1 MKFSIPVNELQGIVN
16 LLIITAKVNTV
27 EAQGRIL
34 VEVEDDSVLFL
45 SNNFSTGI
53 SIRTK
58 NAIITEPG
66 KVSIEFSR
74 LKSFVTPFNSW
85 DEDKK
90 EGAKDFVFK
99 GDERNVIVSVKNTF
113 ASGKVS
119 NGRMKLKVYNAAGIN
134 KFSDFEIPTFTLNSD
149 AMKTAISKV
158 LYAIDVNCMSA
169 PLRGMCLK
177 FTKDKIHFAGT
188 DGRALSEFVID
199 NTCDLD
205 DRVVVI
211 KLDFVMGL
219 RRLLMPDAELEFEV
233 TDKDI
238 KMRIGD
244 IIFWGKIIIGNE
256 YPEYGSIF
264 EDYEEEVVV
273 PKNVLL
279 SNIMPFMD
287 ALDQKDYFRISIKIE
302 NKKLTFF
309 NDDGTFI
316 CDCDFEFSNELTIDL
331 DGNLL
336 LKTLDAIKA
345 EDISMRFSKEP
356 SKNVF
361 FDSALYHDQK
371 SLIVPLRSRS

>member
-16 LLIITAKVNTV
+16 LLVITAKINTV
-27 EAQGRIL
+27 EPQGRIL
-34 VEVEDDSVLFL
+34 IEVDDNSVLFL
-45 SNNFSTGI
+45 SNNFSTGL
-53 SIRTK
+53 SIHTK
-58 NAIITEPG
+58 N
-66 KVSIEFSR
+66 VSVAETGRASVVFSK
-74 LKSFVTPFNSW
+74 LKSFVTPFSSW

-113 ASGKVS
+113 ANGKVS
-119 NGRMKLKVYNAAGIN
+119 NGRMKLKVFNAAGIN
-134 KFSDFEIPTFTLNSD
+134 KFSDFETPTFTLNSD

-158 LYAIDVNCMSA
+158 LYAIDSNCMSA

-199 NTCDLD
+199 NTCNLD
-205 DRVVVI
+205 DKMVVI
-211 KLDFVMGL
+211 KLDFIMGL
-219 RRLLMPDAELEFEV
+219 RRLLMSDAELEFEV
-233 TDKDI
+233 TEKDI
-238 KMRIGD
+238 KMRVGD

-264 EDYEEEVVV
+264 DDYEEEVIV
-273 PKNVLL
+273 PKTVFL

-287 ALDQKDYFRISIKIE
+287 SLDQKDYFRISIKIE

-309 NDDGTFI
+309 NDDGNFI
-316 CDCDFEFSNELTIDL
+316 CDCEFEFSDELTIDL

-345 EDISMRFSKEP
+345 EDISMRFSRDP

>member
-16 LLIITAKVNTV
+16 LLVITAKVNTV

-34 VEVEDDSVLFL
+34 IEVEDDSVLFL

-53 SIRTK
+53 SIHTK
-58 NAIITEPG
+58 NVSVAEPG
-66 KVSIEFSR
+66 RASVVFSR

-113 ASGKVS
+113 ANGKVS
-119 NGRMKLKVYNAAGIN
+119 NGRMKLKVFNAAGIN
-134 KFSDFEIPTFTLNSD
+134 KFSDFKAPTFTLNSD
-149 AMKTAISKV
+149 AMKTAIGKV
-158 LYAIDVNCMSA
+158 LYAIDINCMSA
-169 PLRGMCLK
+169 PLRGMCLR

-199 NTCDLD
+199 NTSNVTDEM
-205 DRVVVI
+205 VVI

-219 RRLLMPDAELEFEV
+219 RRLLMPDVELEFEV
-233 TDKDI
+233 SEKDI
-238 KMRIGD
+238 KMRVGD
-244 IIFWGKIIIGNE
+244 ITFWGTIIIGNE
-256 YPEYGSIF
+256 YPEYESIF
-264 EDYEEEVVV
+264 DDYDEEVIV
-273 PKNVLL
+273 PKNVFL

-287 ALDQKDYFRISIKIE
+287 SLDQKDYFRISIKIE
-302 NKKLTFF
+302 NKKLTFY
-309 NDDGTFI
+309 NDDGSFI
-316 CDCDFEFSNELTIDL
+316 CDCDFDFTDEIVIAL

-345 EDISMRFSKEP
+345 EDISMRFSRDP
-356 SKNVF
+356 SKNIF